1 MRCVTRK
8 FKFKQNNWSKK
19 PINQFLFDF
28 YLINQRIFQI
38 IFIKICQIKAKK
50 IYLINQIISK
60 NYLIKEIKK
69 LFVLKLFEFNRIRM
83 FITRFIW
90 IRFFARFEITTCT
103 HTHTHVHT
111 HVYVCAHMYDTCMCF
126 SCVHI
131 HTYTH
136 TYMKN
141 KVVSSYV
148 RMWHHAHQRVCRH
161 TIMRATVIIVAHTS
175 RHFGYV
181 WESSSIS

>member
-38 IFIKICQIKAKK
+38 IFIKICQKAKK

-60 NYLIKEIKK
+60 KHLIKEIKK

-90 IRFFARFEITTCT
+90 IRFFARFEITNYYTT
-103 HTHTHVHT
+103 IAHVQHDMHPHDT
-111 HVYVCAHMYDTCMCF
+111 MIVPKRKYEWSAATYD
-126 SCVHI
+126 
-131 HTYTH
+131 
-136 TYMKN
+136 N
-141 KVVSSYV
+141 L
-148 RMWHHAHQRVCRH
+148 
-161 TIMRATVIIVAHTS
+161 
-175 RHFGYV
+175 G
-181 WESSSIS
+181 